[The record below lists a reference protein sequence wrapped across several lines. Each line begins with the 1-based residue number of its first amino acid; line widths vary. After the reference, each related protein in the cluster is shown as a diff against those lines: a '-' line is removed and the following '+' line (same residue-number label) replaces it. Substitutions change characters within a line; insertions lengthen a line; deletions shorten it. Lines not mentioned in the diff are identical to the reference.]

1 MELNAGNLKWRRP
14 SNEKGNL
21 VQRSRFAGSI
31 ERFYRGA
38 KGGEATPSK
47 GLVFSRDRADAAT
60 YAAKI
65 GGELSYIDVPKARV
79 AELRPAANKPDAR
92 VIISAEMAQG
102 RRVAEPA
109 QIADPLGKQRQ
120 WFAPSWG
127 RRNIGRRRALQAP
140 SASITAANQMSNPPA
155 RGWSSRDFADAG
167 RYAFKTGGQLSYID
181 VPKGRMAEVQ
191 PSSKA
196 PATWIVVSP
205 ALARERQAVPIVQ
218 KAERETTSTQ
228 PVPTAAAEGRQSA
241 SIKRPRAAKPPSAE
255 TVKSKAESAPTS
267 KAGGQR
273 PRTASR
279 VRPTRRAKRPTQR
292 AVRRKAVRPLGNPV
306 ALGHCATSSARLENN
321 RQARSPVTRCEG
333 WTDRASDL
341 SILAAIVALMEHRAS
356 S

>member
-1 MELNAGNLKWRRP
+1 VY
-14 SNEKGNL
+14 NEAAL
-21 VQRSRFAGSI
+21 PDGS

-109 QIADPLGKQRQ
+109 QATQAVPQPAAPRVRAIVGPAEYREAPRIAGAERFYHGGKPDEQ
-120 WFAPSWG
+120 PSG
-127 RRNIGRRRALQAP
+127 KG
-140 SASITAANQMSNPPA
+140 MVF
-155 RGWSSRDFADAG
+155 SRDFADAG
-167 RYAFKTGGQLSYID
+167 RYAFKTGGQLSDID
-181 VPKGRMAEVQ
+181 VPKERMSEVL

-196 PATWIVVSP
+196 PATRVVVSP
-205 ALARERQAVPIVQ
+205 ALARERQAAPIVQ
-218 KAERETTSTQ
+218 RERETASTQ
-228 PVPTAAAEGRQSA
+228 PKPTATAEGRQSA
-241 SIKRPRAAKPPSAE
+241 SVKRPSSAKAPSAE
-255 TVKSKAESAPTS
+255 TVESKAERGSTS

-279 VRPTRRAKRPTQR
+279 VRADEATEA
-292 AVRRKAVRPLGNPV
+292 GNPKGGAAEGGKTPGKSGRMA
-306 ALGHCATSSARLENN
+306 ALRDKQRVVGKPSPGQGSAHE
-321 RQARSPVTRCEG
+321 
-333 WTDRASDL
+333 
-341 SILAAIVALMEHRAS
+341 M
-356 S
+356 